1 MIFREVWPARGTER
15 PVNGGRAEAATMRTE
30 DRDGVRII
38 FSNSPPTRPLRRDLR

>member
-1 MIFREVWPARGTER
+1 MILSGGLAGPDTEC

-38 FSNSPPTRPLRRDLR
+38 FSNSPPTNPLRRDLR